1 MFELYE
7 SFHLQI
13 EQEANNPF
21 HTRLFQLQ
29 YWFSTTPRTCFRFQL
44 QEEP

>member
-1 MFELYE
+1 
-7 SFHLQI
+7 
-13 EQEANNPF
+13 
-21 HTRLFQLQ
+21 LFQLQ